1 MRSHFQ
7 SRQKT
12 EQDDDRQCRHE
23 CGEPPMTCR
32 VIYLGPSHMKTFPLR
47 S

>member
-1 MRSHFQ
+1 MGPHFQ

-12 EQDDDRQCRHE
+12 EQDDDRQRRHE
-23 CGEPPMTCR
+23 CGEPPMTRR
-32 VIYLGPSHMKTFPLR
+32 VIYLGPSQRKTFPLR